1 MSVRFGNVL
10 GSRGSVLET
19 FVAQVAAGDPVTV
32 TDPEVTRYFMTAD
45 EACELVLQA
54 AAIGRPGETL
64 VLDMGEPIRID
75 DLAKRVIALSG
86 RPDARIVYTGLRPGE
101 KLTEALLS
109 PREQDNRPT
118 HPLITQVP
126 VTPIDLGALRKLV
139 LASRDPS
146 VFTQRRELEAQLR
159 SVVDLTLTAGPNRPD
174 ALNTTPTAAEITVSD
189 EKSQDSEAA
198 N

>member
-32 TDPEVTRYFMTAD
+32 TDEKVTRYFMTAD

-64 VLDMGEPIRID
+64 VLDMGAPIRID

-86 RPDARIVYTGLRPGE
+86 RPDVEVVYTGLRPGE
-101 KLTEALLS
+101 KLSESLLS
-109 PREQDNRPT
+109 PGEVDLRPN

-126 VTPIDLGALRKLV
+126 IRPVDLEALRGLAAQSRESGVYRNRSALV
-139 LASRDPS
+139 TDLVRIISLDGAEG
-146 VFTQRRELEAQLR
+146 REPDGRSPQDGSDSDGQELR
-159 SVVDLTLTAGPNRPD
+159 QETS
-174 ALNTTPTAAEITVSD
+174 S
-189 EKSQDSEAA
+189 
-198 N
+198 